1 MSFRHFTR
9 ISSVLL
15 CRFNLKQLLTSKAF
29 AIQSNHEKRDFWRK
43 CEPLSFRSARVLAV
57 CQSILVENELFWFIF
72 LGHLCLVIIV
82 WIFYK
87 FLQFFELF
95 WIFLDILKIFGTFFC
110 VNFLPEANTRRL
122 FGKRGWRN
130 WVRFWVF
137 FCMKFSENPKWKWL
151 RRSPTRRSPWLNV
164 NQWPKV
170 AWLWF
175 RIVCHLC
182 WRRMR
187 KVVLWNVMRGR
198 ILRWFQICSFKKC
211 SSRISK
217 ASRARIR
224 ILGIQHGAYRYLVRM
239 PLRNPLR

>member
-95 WIFLDILKIFGTFFC
+95 WIFFGYFENFWNIFLREFLARSEHSTTVWQKRLKELSSILSFFLYEIQWESKVKMVETQPDPKITVTQCEPVAKSSLIVVSNRLPFVLKKNAQSGT
-110 VNFLPEANTRRL
+110 LER
-122 FGKRGWRN
+122 
-130 WVRFWVF
+130 
-137 FCMKFSENPKWKWL
+137 
-151 RRSPTRRSPWLNV
+151 
-164 NQWPKV
+164 
-170 AWLWF
+170 
-175 RIVCHLC
+175 H
-182 WRRMR
+182 
-187 KVVLWNVMRGR
+187 
-198 ILRWFQICSFKKC
+198 
-211 SSRISK
+211 
-217 ASRARIR
+217 AR
-224 ILGIQHGAYRYLVRM
+224 
-239 PLRNPLR
+239 